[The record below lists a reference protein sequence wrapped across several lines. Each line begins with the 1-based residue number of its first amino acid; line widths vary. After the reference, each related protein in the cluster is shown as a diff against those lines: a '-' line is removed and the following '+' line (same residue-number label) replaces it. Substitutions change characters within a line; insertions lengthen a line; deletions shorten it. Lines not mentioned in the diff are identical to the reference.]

1 MNYYASWID
10 ENLTMSI
17 VIHGIPACDTMKKAR
32 RWLDEHEVE
41 YTFHNYKKLGADAS
55 LLRSWCKKTDWQ
67 SLVNRRG
74 TTWRKL
80 PESDREELSEKTAI
94 ELMQANPSL
103 IKRPVL
109 VKENGDILIGFDED
123 QYSKLA

>member
-1 MNYYASWID
+1 MG
-10 ENLTMSI
+10 I

-32 RWLDEHEVE
+32 RWLDEHDVE

-55 LLRSWCKKTDWQ
+55 LLRSWCKKTGWEA
-67 SLVNRRG
+67 LVNRRG

-80 PESDREELSEKTAI
+80 AESDRENLDEKAAI
-94 ELMQANPSL
+94 DLMQANPSL

-109 VKENGDILIGFDED
+109 V
-123 QYSKLA
+123 